1 MEFRFWAWLNLYIMY
16 MCYGNTEPL
25 EAAFKLAL
33 KDLVTILNVL
43 NLHLNIVFCN
53 YESNNAKENGINR
66 I

>member
-1 MEFRFWAWLNLYIMY
+1 MY
-16 MCYGNTEPL
+16 MCMCYGNTEPL
-25 EAAFKLAL
+25 AAFTCKLAL

>member
-1 MEFRFWAWLNLYIMY
+1 MLINF
-16 MCYGNTEPL
+16 
-25 EAAFKLAL
+25 
-33 KDLVTILNVL
+33 LVPVLISHFFQLLDCIESLGHLLIILNVL